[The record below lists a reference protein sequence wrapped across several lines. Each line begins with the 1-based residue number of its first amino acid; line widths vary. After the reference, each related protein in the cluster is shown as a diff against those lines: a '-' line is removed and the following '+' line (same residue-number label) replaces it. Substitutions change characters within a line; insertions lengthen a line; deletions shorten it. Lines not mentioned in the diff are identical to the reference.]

1 MYIQATDPTIFILRS
16 LSRYIV
22 LLSFLSSLP
31 FLKVFIIF
39 EQHAKKSYKK
49 KEKKTQDKI
58 NTHFEYG
65 PPLTFYLLALC
76 GLLLRPPL

>member
-16 LSRYIV
+16 VSRYIV

-39 EQHAKKSYKK
+39 EQHAKKRYKK
-49 KEKKTQDKI
+49 KRKK
-58 NTHFEYG
+58 NTG
-65 PPLTFYLLALC
+65 
-76 GLLLRPPL
+76 